1 MENTQ
6 AISPSEKVLS
16 RPEDSQFSRL
26 LKTFGPGLL
35 FASTAIGVSHLVQ
48 STRAGA
54 SYGYA
59 LLWAVLVANLF
70 KYPAFE
76 FASRYANATGESLID
91 GYQRFG
97 RWALYLYLFI
107 TLAPMFIVIAA
118 ISFTTAGLLN
128 NLLALN
134 FSIGYTALFLSATC
148 VSLLLIG
155 QYSALDS
162 FIKIICVVLFLSTV
176 TAFVLTLL
184 RGPTVAVTFYSS
196 EIWTASGFAFLIA
209 LMGWMPAPLDL
220 SAWNSLW
227 TLERF
232 KQTGYKPAI
241 KETLLDFNI
250 SYVMTAFLAVCFM
263 TLGAF
268 IMYGSGQSFSSQSG
282 TQFTNEVIR
291 LYTATL
297 GDWSYI
303 IIASSAFSVMF
314 GTALVLFDG
323 YARAMDRTWALLF
336 SDDKYKQGSRTVYNA
351 WLIIGAVG
359 GYLIL
364 SQFLTSFTTLIDLAT
379 IISFLV
385 APIIA
390 IANHRL
396 VLSSHVPQAAHP
408 PRWLRMLSSA
418 GILFLAVFTL
428 LYIGVRLVG

>member
-1 MENTQ
+1 MENTK
-6 AISPSEKVLS
+6 AIFTPEATPSIAEES
-16 RPEDSQFSRL
+16 RLSRL

-59 LLWAVLVANLF
+59 LLWAVIVANLF

-97 RWALYLYLFI
+97 RWALHLYLFI
-107 TLAPMFIVIAA
+107 TLAPMFIIIAA

-128 NLLALN
+128 NLFTLDIPI
-134 FSIGYTALFLSATC
+134 SYTALLLSATC
-148 VSLLLIG
+148 VSLLVIG
-155 QYSALDS
+155 KYSALDS
-162 FIKIICVVLFLSTV
+162 FIKVICVVLFISTV
-176 TAFVLTLL
+176 TAFTLTVL
-184 RGPTVAVTFYSS
+184 RGPTTPVAFYSS

-241 KETLLDFNI
+241 KETLLDFNV
-250 SYVMTAFLAVCFM
+250 SYAMTAFLAVCFM

-268 IMYGSGQSFSSQSG
+268 IMHGSGQSFSSHSG

-336 SDDKYKQGSRTVYNA
+336 SKGQDKHGSRTVYNA
-351 WLIIGAVG
+351 WLVVGAVG

-364 SQFLTSFTTLIDLAT
+364 AQFLTSFTTLIDLAT
-379 IISFLV
+379 VISFLV

-396 VLSSHVPQAAHP
+396 VLSPHVPQDAHP
-408 PRWLRMLSSA
+408 PRWLRMLSST
-418 GILFLAVFTL
+418 GIAFLAVFTL
-428 LYIGVRLVG
+428 LYIGMRLLG